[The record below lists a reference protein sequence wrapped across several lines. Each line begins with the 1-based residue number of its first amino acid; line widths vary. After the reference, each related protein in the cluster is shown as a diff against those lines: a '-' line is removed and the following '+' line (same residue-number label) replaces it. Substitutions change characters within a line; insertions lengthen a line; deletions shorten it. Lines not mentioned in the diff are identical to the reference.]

1 MFCTNVN
8 KHLFSSPQVKG
19 HQAWCSAL
27 CFSDFSVCPG
37 GLSLVTRE
45 DLLCSFVQLHNIPH
59 SQPVNSA
66 AQSCLTLWT
75 SIKCDLT
82 LIFLYRT
89 LITYDILNPFTVD
102 GCLGNDNP
110 IFLVLRKSLPVRE
123 NFFVTRDGCTAHTH
137 RTRPIQLSTQ

>member
-1 MFCTNVN
+1 MHNNVLPRKQLHVVLGRCHWCVVYCKVQLQPHMFCTNVN
-8 KHLFSSPQVKG
+8 KHLLSSPQVKG

-110 IFLVLRKSLPVRE
+110 IFQV
-123 NFFVTRDGCTAHTH
+123 
-137 RTRPIQLSTQ
+137 